1 LKCQVDIVTQW
12 IYKLWQVGYHQTY
25 LNYIIGTNKYHFGDF
40 LIFFDLEDKEET
52 GEAGMSLEILLDTT
66 SMPARTS
73 EYLAESFPFTLSY
86 IFKAIL

>member
-1 LKCQVDIVTQW
+1 MILSRNEYTNYGRLVIIKP
-12 IYKLWQVGYHQTY
+12 Y

-52 GEAGMSLEILLDTT
+52 GEAGMSLEILLDTA